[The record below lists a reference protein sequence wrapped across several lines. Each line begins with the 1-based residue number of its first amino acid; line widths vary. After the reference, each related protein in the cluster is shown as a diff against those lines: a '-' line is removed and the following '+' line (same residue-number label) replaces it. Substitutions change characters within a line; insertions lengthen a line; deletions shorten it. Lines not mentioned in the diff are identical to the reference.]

1 MKNGSNVI
9 PFVVIPM

>member
-9 PFVVIPM
+9 ITV

>member
-9 PFVVIPM
+9 ICL